1 MSHLANLP
9 IVVRPTDR
17 ARVER
22 GFWRK
27 LAGLAGRIPF
37 AEDAVA
43 AYFCAFDPAT
53 PTRVRAVLYA
63 ALAYFVVP
71 TDLIPDFIP
80 ALGFTDD
87 AAVLA
92 LTIQTIA
99 AHLRPE
105 HRDAA
110 RNALAALASEP
121 ESRFRA

>member
-1 MSHLANLP
+1 MPNAANLP
-9 IVVRPTDR
+9 MIRPGDR

-27 LAGLAGRIPF
+27 LKAAVRHIPF

-53 PTRVRAVLYA
+53 PTRVRAMLFA

-92 LTIQTIA
+92 ITLQLIA
-99 AHLRPE
+99 SHMRPE
-105 HRDAA
+105 HRSAA
-110 RNALAALASEP
+110 RKTLASLEP
-121 ESRFRA
+121 DRP

>member
-1 MSHLANLP
+1 MTTSARFPL
-9 IVVRPTDR
+9 IVRPGDR

-27 LAGLAGRIPF
+27 LKMVARHIPF

-43 AYFCAFDPAT
+43 AYYCAFDPAT
-53 PTRVRAVLYA
+53 PTRVRGVLIA

-71 TDLIPDFIP
+71 ADLIPDFIP

-92 LTIQTIA
+92 IA
-99 AHLRPE
+99 IKLVASSIRPE
-105 HRDAA
+105 HKEAA
-110 RNALAALASEP
+110 HNALARL
-121 ESRFRA
+121 

>member
-1 MSHLANLP
+1 MSDIAKLP
-9 IVVRPTDR
+9 IVIRRNDR

-27 LAGLAGRIPF
+27 LAALAGRIPF

-71 TDLIPDFIP
+71 TDLIPDFVP

-92 LTIQTIA
+92 LTLQTIA
-99 AHLRPE
+99 AHMRPA

-110 RNALAALASEP
+110 RNALADLDARS
-121 ESRFRA
+121 